1 MTAIEQIA
9 NARGCRYIMLI
20 SAITRE
26 QAPAFY
32 QSLGYESTPYRGYKK
47 TLVP

>member
-1 MTAIEQIA
+1 
-9 NARGCRYIMLI
+9 MLV

-32 QSLGYESTPYRGYKK
+32 QSLGYESAPYRGFKK
-47 TLVP
+47 TLVQR